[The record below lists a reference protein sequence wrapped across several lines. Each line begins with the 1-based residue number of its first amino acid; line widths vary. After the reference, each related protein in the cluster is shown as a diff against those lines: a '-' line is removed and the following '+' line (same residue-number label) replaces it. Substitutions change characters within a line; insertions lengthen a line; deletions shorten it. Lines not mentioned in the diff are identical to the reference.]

1 MYEFAVT
8 CGVFFLRQP
17 TDRFTRRL
25 TVCGKFNRIGDVKG
39 ARRMRRKTAWV
50 DTIRVLAS
58 FIVIFAHFFMCES
71 FTHQA
76 RMGVRLYE
84 FAAVCIPLFF
94 AISGYLI
101 HPSLERTPSLTEF
114 YKKKIVRLTVPFTV
128 CYLVMSVGM
137 TLLSLLNE
145 HFMEKVPL
153 YHAAFGARYF
163 MVLLGMFPVD
173 LNLMKFLGWEPD
185 WFTGE
190 WFMGVI
196 LLLFLVAPILDKG
209 AVRAPILTMAAAMA
223 LSFAAFYGTEQL
235 VAEGKIYSNITLFVV
250 RIPEFLF
257 GMILCI
263 HREKLLRIRR
273 YLVGGT
279 VVYLTALIGLF
290 VATYPFGSELGATLF
305 ELGPSSF
312 VKTLPVV
319 YLLFT
324 LAEWLNEHAGAW
336 LDWFNGFSG
345 VSYMA
350 MLSQHMVIYAF
361 ESSINFGELHSFG
374 RVYILLLI
382 TLVIVFISRRMQA
395 MSDPIEKWFLRRRD
409 SN

>member
-1 MYEFAVT
+1 
-8 CGVFFLRQP
+8 
-17 TDRFTRRL
+17 
-25 TVCGKFNRIGDVKG
+25 
-39 ARRMRRKTAWV
+39 
-50 DTIRVLAS
+50 
-58 FIVIFAHFFMCES
+58 
-71 FTHQA
+71 
-76 RMGVRLYE
+76 MGVRLYE

-196 LLLFLVAPILDKG
+196 LLLFLAAPILDKG

-350 MLSQHMVIYAF
+350 MLSQHMVIYSF